1 MVSHVS
7 AAVDDAV
14 YERAKQVKDD
24 RNLSWSEFIAVA
36 TEELERAG

>member
-14 YERAKQVKDD
+14 YERAKQVKND
-24 RNLSWSEFIAVA
+24 RGLSWSEFIEQA
-36 TEELERAG
+36 TKELAND